1 MFADYRVPQ
10 VLCHEGLL
18 VYSSRLKERLKRK
31 ELIPFGDEDEVEIR
45 GASILAVHL
54 LVQQANEEIPLEK
67 DLGDEGERLT
77 SATVD
82 FFLWRRRR
90 LFEEQYHQTPF
101 HRTRSIFY

>member
-18 VYSSRLKERLKRK
+18 VYSSRLRERLLKK
-31 ELIPFGDEDEVEIR
+31 ELLPFGDEDEVEIR
-45 GASILAVHL
+45 AGSILCVHL
-54 LVQQANEEIPLEK
+54 LVQQANEDLPLEK
-67 DLGDEGERLT
+67 DLGEEGERLS

-90 LFEEQYHQTPF
+90 EMSQIYGQTPF